1 MIYENGRVYEGNLS
15 SNIKVNGNAIL
26 DMDMDFKNLLIVVHT
41 KDNISMENLKE
52 LASIN
57 GLMVNSM
64 MANGSME

>member
-26 DMDMDFKNLLIVVHT
+26 DMDMDFKNLLIVVPT